1 MMTFRLN
8 QHFIIRL
15 LVFVAVGLILP
26 LTLSTSAQERKGQ
39 EAKPQGEVLRIET
52 ELVQIDVVVADKQGK
67 LVRDLKREDF
77 TLLEDGKPQTISH
90 FSVGTAGRQ
99 ATWLKPAAAKTAG
112 KAVNTAPAPTS
123 NSGRYLV
130 LAVDDLH
137 LAPGSLMP
145 AKQALL
151 RFVEQQLAGDD
162 QIALVTTSGS
172 LGMYQQFTTDRDAIK
187 RAVNRLSVRERQ
199 ATSSSDIPRITPY
212 QAELIEMNDRDA
224 LELAVQEAMARLGM
238 MRDQAENM
246 ARAQA
251 RMIIAQNTNVTVA
264 TLGTLENVVRGLKDL
279 PGRKVIA
286 LLSDGFLLGGFREGR
301 HFDVRR
307 ITDAATRAGVVIY
320 SIDARGL
327 IAMPSTMDASQ
338 PGFADTG
345 ALGGARMRI
354 EHTALEAQRDGIY
367 ALARDTGG
375 LAVFNNNDLNVGL
388 QKVLDDTETYYL
400 LAFEPTVSY
409 RDGRF
414 RKLEIRLPGRPDLKV
429 RTRKG
434 YFAPDDKAAEKEARA
449 IAKAAEKDKDKPPEK
464 LAKEAQAKRDAQVRE
479 GVGAL
484 YSLRGIPVELSTSF
498 VNTAPEGSVAS
509 LVAHIDANGLKFT
522 SAGDRQRATLEI
534 VGLIFDEAGKVA
546 ESFSEKMEMNLR
558 PASLENLL
566 KKGVIY
572 QKFIKLKPGHYNVRL
587 VAREDGATQLGS
599 ASNWIEIPDLN
610 KKQLVLSSIF
620 FMTPDEAANP
630 AQAAQ
635 PIAAGTN
642 KDGDKKQ
649 DERTV
654 QIYRRFPRDA
664 HFDFMIFA
672 YNAKLDAKG
681 VADLIVQAQV
691 YSGSKLVFAAP
702 PRSIF
707 PNPPAGAKPAGN
719 EQPALDPARIPYLAR
734 LSLTD
739 FEPGNYE
746 LRLVVI
752 DRSAKLSTRRSIN
765 FVIE

>member
-1 MMTFRLN
+1 MMTFRLH
-8 QHFIIRL
+8 QHFSTGL
-15 LVFVAVGLILP
+15 LALAALG
-26 LTLSTSAQERKGQ
+26 LTLQLALTTSAQERKGQ
-39 EAKPQGEVLRIET
+39 TPKPQDEVLRIET

-77 TLLEDGKPQTISH
+77 ALFEDGKPQTISH
-90 FSVGTAGRQ
+90 FSIGTAGRQ
-99 ATWLKPAAAKTAG
+99 ATWLRPTAAKTAG
-112 KAVNTAPAPTS
+112 TPVNTAPAPVA
-123 NSGRYLV
+123 NDGRYLV

-151 RFVEQQLAGDD
+151 KFVDQQLAGND

-172 LGMYQQFTTDRDAIK
+172 LGMYQQFTTDRDAIR
-187 RAVNRLSVRERQ
+187 RAVNRLNVRERQ

-246 ARAQA
+246 ARTQA
-251 RMIIAQNTNVTVA
+251 RQIIAQNTNVTVA
-264 TLGTLENVVRGLKDL
+264 TLGTIENVVRGLKDL

-338 PGFADTG
+338 PGFADAG
-345 ALGGARMRI
+345 ALGGARLRI
-354 EHTALEAQRDGIY
+354 EQTALEAQRDGIY

-375 LAVFNNNDLNVGL
+375 LAVFNNNDLNAGL
-388 QKVLDDTETYYL
+388 QKILDDTETYYL
-400 LAFEPTVSY
+400 LAFEPTISY

-414 RKLEIRLPGRPDLKV
+414 RKLEIRLPGRPDLKI

-449 IAKAAEKDKDKPPEK
+449 AARAAEKDKEKPPEK
-464 LAKEAQAKRDAQVRE
+464 LAKEAQAKRDAQVRA

-484 YSLRGIPVELSTSF
+484 YSLRGIPLELATSF
-498 VNTAPEGSVAS
+498 INTAPDGSLANI
-509 LVAHIDANGLKFT
+509 VAHIDANGLNFT

-534 VGLIFDEAGKVA
+534 VGLVFDEAGKVV
-546 ESFSEKMEMNLR
+546 ENFSEKVEMNMR

-572 QKFIKLKPGHYNVRL
+572 QKFVKLKPGHYNVRL

-599 ASNWIEIPDLN
+599 ASNWIEIPDLS
-610 KKQLVLSSIF
+610 KKQLALSSIF
-620 FMTPDEAANP
+620 FMTADEATKLAQTVEP
-630 AQAAQ
+630 ATVAA
-635 PIAAGTN
+635 N
-642 KDGDKKQ
+642 KDAATKSDG
-649 DERTV
+649 RTT
-654 QIYRRFPRDA
+654 QIYRRFARGA
-664 HFDFMIFA
+664 QFDFMIFA

-681 VADLIVQAQV
+681 AADVIVQVQV
-691 YSGSKLVFAAP
+691 YAGSKLVFAAP
-702 PRSIF
+702 PRNIL
-707 PNPPAGAKPAGN
+707 PN
-719 EQPALDPARIPYLAR
+719 QPTDADNKELSAIDLERIPYLAR
-734 LSLTD
+734 LSLAD
-739 FEPGNYE
+739 FEPGSYE

-752 DRSAKLSTRRSIN
+752 DRRAKISTRRSTN
-765 FVIE
+765 FIIE